1 MYNLSFIIL
10 DQSLLSSLYFKHKK
24 PLRDRIMLDTE
35 LGRAILYLMQSQ
47 GLLSVNCTSYQ
58 LKKIM
63 STFFVADKY
72 INYQKE
78 GNLDLV

>member
-1 MYNLSFIIL
+1 
-10 DQSLLSSLYFKHKK
+10 
-24 PLRDRIMLDTE
+24 MLDTE

>member
-1 MYNLSFIIL
+1 
-10 DQSLLSSLYFKHKK
+10 
-24 PLRDRIMLDTE
+24 MLDTE

-63 STFFVADKY
+63 STFLLQINILITKKKEIY
-72 INYQKE
+72 IWYRIN
-78 GNLDLV
+78 NL

>member
-1 MYNLSFIIL
+1 
-10 DQSLLSSLYFKHKK
+10 
-24 PLRDRIMLDTE
+24 MLDTE

-63 STFFVADKY
+63 STFLLQ
-72 INYQKE
+72 INILITKKE
-78 GNLDLV
+78 EILIWCRINNL

>member
-1 MYNLSFIIL
+1 
-10 DQSLLSSLYFKHKK
+10 
-24 PLRDRIMLDTE
+24 MLDTE

-63 STFFVADKY
+63 STFLLQ
-72 INYQKE
+72 INILITKKKE
-78 GNLDLV
+78 I